1 MIDFRYLFSN
11 EKCIMNL
18 NGTSLSNTQ
27 TNIIDMER
35 YNGRINLLEVDPKL
49 RFQMSEKIATRNKAT
64 EYRDSLNGLW
74 ECNPLSDSYFSEQN
88 VRALQEGLRK
98 GVYEMSNGQFN
109 IPPQNVDQLKIIM
122 RSIYLQYATHSEQ
135 ESIYSQIERLNKLVL
150 DYSVQFVYKET
161 VGYLKYCQDQS
172 TLVVPLD
179 RPALVDRDFKPLEW
193 KTWI

>member
-1 MIDFRYLFSN
+1 
-11 EKCIMNL
+11 
-18 NGTSLSNTQ
+18 
-27 TNIIDMER
+27 MER
-35 YNGRINLLEVDPKL
+35 YNGRINLLENTDPKL
-49 RFQMSEKIATRNKAT
+49 RFQMTEKIATRNKAT

-74 ECNPLSDSYFSEQN
+74 ECNPLANSYFSEQN
-88 VRALQEGLRK
+88 VKALQDGLHL
-98 GVYEMSNGQFN
+98 GVYEMSNRQFN

-135 ESIYSQIERLNKLVL
+135 ESIPSQVNRLNSLVL
-150 DYSVQFVYKET
+150 DYAVKFVYKET

-179 RPALVDRDFKPLEW
+179 RPSLVDRDFKPLEW